1 MQVRSCLV
9 GATTYRRVICPD
21 DRIPTDEPIDGQRA
35 LVHELSFARQTLE
48 TWRLDYNAV
57 ARRRRGPHRGAR
69 AGGGR
74 VWDVHLATHPSAS
87 CPSGYPPICNLLNR
101 VCNPRVRLVFL
112 NPPKSSRALTS
123 ICGTGNALYHN
134 QLE

>member
-1 MQVRSCLV
+1 ILVSTGMPPLAAGANRRRLVCGPSKSASPSRYPASLGLRPSLV

-87 CPSGYPPICNLLNR
+87 CPSGYPPICNLFN
-101 VCNPRVRLVFL
+101 
-112 NPPKSSRALTS
+112 
-123 ICGTGNALYHN
+123 
-134 QLE
+134 

>member
-1 MQVRSCLV
+1 MKSCTWIMQLRSSLV

-57 ARRRRGPHRGAR
+57 RPHSSLNNATPTEFGQLTTKR
-69 AGGGR
+69 A
-74 VWDVHLATHPSAS
+74 DA
-87 CPSGYPPICNLLNR
+87 PI
-101 VCNPRVRLVFL
+101 
-112 NPPKSSRALTS
+112 LTS
-123 ICGTGNALYHN
+123 
-134 QLE
+134 

>member
-1 MQVRSCLV
+1 ILVSTGMPPLAAGANPRRLVCGPSKSASPSRYPASLGLRPSLV

-57 ARRRRGPHRGAR
+57 ARRRRGLHRGGPSR
-69 AGGGR
+69 GR
-74 VWDVHLATHPSAS
+74 PRLG
-87 CPSGYPPICNLLNR
+87 CPSGYPPICKL
-101 VCNPRVRLVFL
+101 
-112 NPPKSSRALTS
+112 S
-123 ICGTGNALYHN
+123 IWLPTHLQAV
-134 QLE
+134 